1 MVAVVDRTPS
11 IMAKSA
17 SLFASLTREQCD
29 ILASMEGLSRREQAL
44 VGQDLISLAAKSL
57 RVDESGDDDNP
68 PTVGTKR
75 KLVAVAII
83 PVPVPGEGTGPAL
96 DAIGERAVQH
106 RYITQA
112 ALDGIRARIKG
123 LPECQQEDALVSA
136 MRRFCAC
143 MQPITNVILQGHA
156 FEGRPARLVGSAP
169 PGGTP
174 EVYNVAVL
182 VADDLEPLHIRVQP
196 KHFRP
201 VPLESDARDYL
212 HEMIPADHEADAW
225 FEERVKGS
233 EMMFRMEKH
242 MGASFGPARPR

>member
-1 MVAVVDRTPS
+1 MKTETPV
-11 IMAKSA
+11 MARSA
-17 SLFASLTREQCD
+17 SFFASLTREQRD
-29 ILASMEGLSRREQAL
+29 ILAGMESLSRREQAL
-44 VGQDLISLAAKSL
+44 VGQDLIALAAKSL
-57 RVDESGDDDNP
+57 GEQSADAAVP
-68 PTVGTKR
+68 PTAGSKR
-75 KLVAVAII
+75 KLVDLATVLAI
-83 PVPVPGEGTGPAL
+83 EGTGPAL

-123 LPECQQEDALVSA
+123 LPEAEQEDALVSA

-182 VADDLEPLHIRVQP
+182 ADDLEPLHIRVQP

-212 HEMIPADHEADAW
+212 HEIIPADHEADAW

>member
-1 MVAVVDRTPS
+1 MKTETPV
-11 IMAKSA
+11 MARSA
-17 SLFASLTREQCD
+17 SFFASLTREQRD
-29 ILASMEGLSRREQAL
+29 ILAGMESLSRREQAL
-44 VGQDLISLAAKSL
+44 VGQDLIALAAKSL
-57 RVDESGDDDNP
+57 GEQSADAAVP
-68 PTVGTKR
+68 PTAGSKR
-75 KLVAVAII
+75 KLVDLATVLAI
-83 PVPVPGEGTGPAL
+83 EGTGPAL

-123 LPECQQEDALVSA
+123 LPEAEQEDALVSA

-143 MQPITNVILQGHA
+143 MQPIANVILQGHA

-201 VPLESDARDYL
+201 VPLERDARDYL
-212 HEMIPADHEADAW
+212 HEVIPADHDADAW